1 MSESSIPKPIR
12 KIMGQLANGTIT
24 LAKASA
30 AMGAALDKKLGTE
43 NKSLFRPSDPSKRAE
58 TYRTTAKGKKPKGG
72 AGR

>member
-24 LAKASA
+24 LSKASA

-43 NKSLFRPSDPSKRAE
+43 KKSLFRSSDPSKRAK
-58 TYRTTAKGKKPKGG
+58 TYMTTATGKKPKGG